1 MCASVEDSQCGSMM
15 INVVFDGFLYGF
27 VCSDSHLRVIQ
38 DAGLG
43 PCPECLARRVILPV
57 VNSLCRRLST

>member
-1 MCASVEDSQCGSMM
+1 M